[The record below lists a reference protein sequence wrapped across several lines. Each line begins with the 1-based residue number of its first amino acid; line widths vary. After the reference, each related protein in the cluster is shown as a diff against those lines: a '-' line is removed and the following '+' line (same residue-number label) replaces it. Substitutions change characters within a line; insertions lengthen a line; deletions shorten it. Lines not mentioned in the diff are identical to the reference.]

1 MSIIRIYIICF
12 VLGLCSF
19 SLAQQINANL
29 VVINPYGKVFTLYV
43 NDEIVNKEPQAI
55 VKAFNVHEGWLK
67 LRVEIEGVAG
77 KITDSIHLKSIEKYN
92 NKEITLSLKER
103 ITEGKN
109 NYKFEFISIGELSGP
124 ATPIVPDLPVNLSVL
139 DENKKFG
146 NIYEMHLRKPIY
158 IKNYDSASAKC
169 LVDLDDKD
177 IEYHLFLLKNT
188 NDYSERIKYT
198 RRAILFNCYTA
209 ERLVKLLNTFDTEI
223 EKLKYAKLAFP
234 HLTDKSNAKTI
245 ENAFLF
251 KSVSEEYEIFLK
263 NIAAENYQ
271 KSLNCKQA
279 VADNEY
285 NEIYVSVVKGK
296 YDHDKIAIAK
306 KAVQKHCFSSAQVK
320 KLMDIFTHDREKL
333 DLAKAAYNSIVDKE
347 NYKMAAESFMFGE
360 NRKDFLNFISN

>member
-1 MSIIRIYIICF
+1 MGFIRIHIIYF
-12 VLGLCSF
+12 LLCLSVICK
-19 SLAQQINANL
+19 AQQINAHL
-29 VVINPYGKVFTLYV
+29 VVINPNGKVFTLYL
-43 NDEIVNKEPQAI
+43 NEEKINQQPEAI

-67 LRVEIEGVAG
+67 LRVEFDGVTE
-77 KITDSIHLKSIEKYN
+77 KITDSIHLKSIDKYN

-109 NYKFEFISIGELSGP
+109 TYKFEFISIGELSGP
-124 ATPIVPDLPVNLSVL
+124 VTPIVPELPVNLSVL

-146 NIYEMHLRKPIY
+146 NIYEMHLRKPFY

-169 LVDLDDKD
+169 TVDLDDKD

-209 ERLVKLLNTFDTEI
+209 ERLVKLLTTFDTEI
-223 EKLKYAKLAFP
+223 EKLKYAKLAFS
-234 HLTDKSNAKTI
+234 HLTDKANAKTV

-251 KSVSEEYEIFLK
+251 KSVSEEYETFLK

-271 KSLNCKQA
+271 KSLNCKVA
-279 VADNEY
+279 VSDNEY

-296 YDHDKIAIAK
+296 YDHDKIATAK
-306 KAVQKHCFSSAQVK
+306 KAVQKHCFSSVQIK

-333 DLAKAAYNSIVDKE
+333 ELAKAAHASVIDKE
-347 NYKMAAESFMFGE
+347 NYKIAAESFMFGE

>member
-1 MSIIRIYIICF
+1 MGFIRIHIIYF
-12 VLGLCSF
+12 LLCICALSQ
-19 SLAQQINANL
+19 AQQINAHL
-29 VVINPYGKVFTLYV
+29 VVINPNGNVFTLYV
-43 NDEIVNKEPQAI
+43 NEEKVNQQPEAI
-55 VKAFNVHEGWLK
+55 VKAFNIHEGWLK
-67 LRVEIEGVAG
+67 LLVEFDGVPD
-77 KITDSIHLKSIEKYN
+77 KITDSIHLKNIGKYN

-109 NYKFEFISIGELSGP
+109 TYKFEFISIGEISGP
-124 ATPIVPDLPVNLSVL
+124 AKPIVPELPVNLSVL

-146 NIYEMHLRKPIY
+146 NIYEMHLRKPLY
-158 IKNYDSASAKC
+158 IKNYDSAGAKC
-169 LVDLDDKD
+169 TVDLDDKD

-234 HLTDKSNAKTI
+234 HLTDKANAKAV

-251 KSVSEEYEIFLK
+251 KSISEEYEAFLK

-271 KSLNCKQA
+271 KSLNCKVA
-279 VADNEY
+279 VSDNEY

-306 KAVQKHCFSSAQVK
+306 KAVQKNCFSSMQIK

-333 DLAKAAYNSIVDKE
+333 ELAKAAYASVIDKE